1 MPRLLLHVSL
11 VIAACAPLVLLVADM
26 SRRYPPG
33 RALVDIGLVDAVL
46 LIAALALPLVVLTR
60 IGVNWRSG
68 PEEY

>member
-1 MPRLLLHVSL
+1 M
-11 VIAACAPLVLLVADM
+11 LLVADM
-26 SRRYPPG
+26 SRRYPPE

-60 IGVNWRSG
+60 LGVNWRSE